1 MIRWIWT
8 GYCILLATALAAYQI
23 YRDTIPF
30 WPTIAVS
37 VGLALAALVLLLFTR
52 SRDSGGFVSG
62 SEAGG
67 GAPDVGAKGG
77 QGDGDLG
84 LGDS

>member
-8 GYCILLATALAAYQI
+8 GYCILLATALAAYQL
-23 YRDTIPF
+23 YRDIIPF
-30 WPTIAVS
+30 WPTISVS
-37 VGLALAALVLLLFTR
+37 FGFALAALVLLLFTR

-67 GAPDVGAKGG
+67 GVPDISGKDGG
-77 QGDGDLG
+77 NGDLG
-84 LGDS
+84 MGDS